1 MTDIASQLISSAYN
15 VLTDS
20 TLSRLPSEVQFQ
32 EPIFTRGEEKTF
44 SSIKDLFTM
53 CTICYKLVA
62 NLFASCQHF
71 NLSKVSFNLTTPI
84 PPP

>member
-32 EPIFTRGEEKTF
+32 KPIFTRGEEKTY
-44 SSIKDLFTM
+44 SS
-53 CTICYKLVA
+53 
-62 NLFASCQHF
+62 N
-71 NLSKVSFNLTTPI
+71 
-84 PPP
+84 